1 MDGLNY
7 VLFMLAGS
15 TGGALAGMTVYR
27 SRALGRSAG
36 TFAKRLWLSAAGT
49 LGVSLSVSCFAMA
62 FGFDSPIFAIAVTL
76 LVAAFTG
83 LLNTVVQLKVP
94 PFLRTVSQ
102 SEYNILSSPFSGL
115 GLFSALLKK
124 TPLKKLGG
132 NVFLS
137 VGRRGK
143 LEEVQAGLA
152 DAEAVH
158 VWGFALTLSFII
170 SWGLRG
176 SSTAL
181 LTSLVVAL
189 FLHVLPTA
197 NIRVTRYRL
206 APMSKRVARPF

>member
-1 MDGLNY
+1 MDSLNY
-7 VLFMLAGS
+7 VLYVLAGS

-49 LGVSLSVSCFAMA
+49 LGVSLSVTCFAMA
-62 FGFDSPIFAIAVTL
+62 FGFDSPIFAIAGTL

-94 PFLRTVSQ
+94 PFLRTVSH

-137 VGRRGK
+137 GGRGK
-143 LEEVQAGLA
+143 LEEVHAALS

-158 VWGFALTLSFII
+158 VWGFALTLPFMI
-170 SWGLRG
+170 SCGLRG
-176 SSTAL
+176 SFTAL
-181 LTSLVVAL
+181 LTSLMVAL

-206 APMSKRVARPF
+206 ARMPRRVARPF